1 MRKLLITII
10 ALGLLI
16 NLSSCKSYYLN
27 KYCIAKTTIQIDSIH
42 DTITIINNFKQI
54 DTVKV
59 IIRPTDLSVNLGN
72 PCDSSGK
79 LKDGQLIKLKNG
91 NNYLLLKVK
100 DGELMLDTYQD
111 SIVNLT
117 TSIKEIKDSMLFYK
131 ERINTNS
138 NQVIDK
144 TKNLTNWQL
153 FKTTGWFDIIVILV
167 ILGLIYLIFKF

>member
-1 MRKLLITII
+1 MRKLIVTIVT
-10 ALGLLI
+10 LGLLI
-16 NLSSCKSYYLN
+16 YFSGCKSYYLN
-27 KYCIAKTTIQIDSIH
+27 KYCIAKTIIQTDSIH
-42 DTITIINNFKQI
+42 DTLRIVNNYKQT

-59 IIRPTDLSVNLGN
+59 IVKPTDISVNLGN

-79 LKDGQLIKLKNG
+79 LKDGQLIKLRNG

-131 ERINTNS
+131 ERVNVNS

-153 FKTTGWFDIIVILV
+153 FKTTGWFDIIIVLV